1 LCIIAGDETGD
12 TDFIAFGRIA
22 QQLTKKTADTLL
34 ASNLPGFIPNAI
46 TKLLERTYIWNVSF
60 TDSTIES
67 GTITLQV
74 NSIVAAIDDV
84 SYYTSDTDRITIFF
98 FHAFKGRKP
107 QHAKHSWDKQAI
119 IATCCF

>member
-34 ASNLPGFIPNAI
+34 ASNFPGFIPDAI

-74 NSIVAAIDDV
+74 DSIVAAIDDG
-84 SYYTSDTDRITIFF
+84 SAIT
-98 FHAFKGRKP
+98 P
-107 QHAKHSWDKQAI
+107 
-119 IATCCF
+119 ATPT